1 MKIILMGTHFKPER
15 YGGWHLI
22 SAIDEVAPEPSGATS
37 GDAGGAPAKLTRL
50 PAWMADDH
58 HYVRTSKGVEEF
70 RAIVAGFIE
79 SNRGANATR
88 KVVFNLNGQ
97 SQPLPFDYVKV
108 IVDEFRTRALLD
120 PIEVVVFANLAR

>member
-1 MKIILMGTHFKPER
+1 MKIILMGTHYKPDR

-22 SAIDEVAPEPSGATS
+22 SAIDEVAPAPDGATS
-37 GDAGGAPAKLTRL
+37 REAGSTPQAITRL
-50 PAWMADDH
+50 PPWMAEDR
-58 HYVRTSKGVEEF
+58 HYVRTSKALDEF
-70 RAIVAGFIE
+70 RGIVAGFIE

-108 IVDEFRTRALLD
+108 IVDEFRTKALHD
-120 PIEVVVFANLAR
+120 PIEVVVFANLAG